1 MKVAYFC
8 QGISLEKNGISRAS
22 NLTYLSSVRF
32 SRCKNNYHKSANKS
46 NTYLFLL
53 LLTISHVTETNPG
66 PNDSTRYPCGT
77 CNNSVTWEHKAI
89 CCDTCETWYHIDCQ
103 GMASHMY
110 SIMDNPNLSWYCIQ
124 CGLPNFSTSIFDF
137 TCIETSNRFSTLNS
151 SVNSELNISN
161 IGEPNAT
168 SSPPKTTHD
177 KGKQRNKQSTK
188 GTPLRVI
195 NINFQSINNKKPEL
209 DQLIQSVK
217 PDIILGTETLLS
229 NETSS
234 YEYFPNTEYTVYR
247 KDRCCNSKE
256 QSHGGVLIAVSK
268 NILSQEVPELQ
279 TDCENVWVE
288 VNLVNAR
295 KLIIGCFYR
304 PPSDNGHALDQLRES
319 LNRINT
325 NAQATVLL
333 GGDFNLGHIDWSIP
347 AVIPGKPDHAQH
359 ISIIDIINDFS
370 LEQIVNKPTR
380 GERILDLIL
389 TNKPT
394 SFNDSKILPPIG
406 KSDHDIVFVEC
417 NISLKRQRKPTRTI
431 FKYRQS
437 NWDKIKIDIKE
448 MTDNMLRNYK
458 TKDIDQTWNYFKNT
472 LLKTINENI
481 PTKTITSKMKLPW
494 ITNQLRLQI
503 NRNKR
508 LHTKCKTNR
517 SLTAKYKS
525 NKKGVTIRHE
535 KSMLD
540 IH

>member
-1 MKVAYFC
+1 M
-8 QGISLEKNGISRAS
+8 
-22 NLTYLSSVRF
+22 
-32 SRCKNNYHKSANKS
+32 
-46 NTYLFLL
+46 
-53 LLTISHVTETNPG
+53 
-66 PNDSTRYPCGT
+66 
-77 CNNSVTWEHKAI
+77 
-89 CCDTCETWYHIDCQ
+89 
-103 GMASHMY
+103 
-110 SIMDNPNLSWYCIQ
+110 
-124 CGLPNFSTSIFDF
+124 
-137 TCIETSNRFSTLNS
+137 
-151 SVNSELNISN
+151 SN

-168 SSPPKTTHD
+168 SSPLRTTHD

-188 GTPLRVI
+188 STPLRVI

-217 PDIILGTETLLS
+217 PDIILGTETWLS

-234 YEYFPNTEYTVYR
+234 YEYFPSTEYTVYR
-247 KDRCCNSKE
+247 KDRCCNSKD

-268 NILSQEVPELQ
+268 DILSQEVPELQ

-325 NAQATVLL
+325 NAHATVLL

-359 ISIIDIINDFS
+359 ISIINMINDFS

-394 SFNDSKILPPIG
+394 SFNDPKILPPLG
-406 KSDHDIVFVEC
+406 KSDHDIAFVEC
-417 NISLKRQRKPTRTI
+417 NISLKRVRKQTRTI
-431 FKYRQS
+431 FKYRQA
-437 NWDKIKIDIKE
+437 NWDKIRIDIKE
-448 MTDNMLRNYK
+448 MTDNMLGNYK

-472 LLKTINENI
+472 LLKSINENT

-508 LHTKCKTNR
+508 LHHKCKTNR

-525 NKKGVTIRHE
+525 NKKALQSDMRKAYWTYIENMIFDLPVNEPDSPIIKKTPKKLYSYI
-535 KSMLD
+535 KSAKNDNTFLVKPLGESKM
-540 IH
+540 